1 MSFYTTNSYEV
12 IDISTRWRSKTEEED
27 RKKLFEGIEESKDT
41 IPLNIEFKEGE
52 NYKRVREISSTE
64 KLFKGIEKGAIW
76 AAKLKLKLEKSK
88 NKDAESHELHDFLNE
103 LPPNDDKEK
112 FRNLICCYFCEQYI
126 DEFISVTQAL
136 GFKDLGGFE
145 YLGRRD
151 ADYSIALDLDESYR
165 LHARIYNIKSNSYV
179 LIHHEPKAS
188 EDIKLH
194 IKGYFDRII
203 YAILKKE
210 EEKKA
215 GLVPPDDDKLD
226 IDSGSDGKEKVELS
240 NYEKGSD
247 MFLKMLS
254 ERVPNFYKKINTKI
268 TENDLK
274 IWREYMGKI
283 DHLNPEQ
290 LILENIYESS
300 RLIPPFSQIRETFKK
315 VFHYFQFE
323 TEPAWETNVPAND
336 KYFIATTTF
345 ESKPFKILVL
355 TDDFTNEILRPMGLL
370 RAKYEPNFVLIISP
384 DIRLFGPTENDIPPE
399 NKPIPPFNKKEVE
412 ELIKFLE
419 DSKVSIA
426 SSSFIIE
433 LFKMNLKTPL
443 RVSHFAIMLK
453 KYGLLS
459 CKELEKIIDKE
470 KSLENFQKDVF
481 KVLDIIKSAP
491 KDDWINIKQI
501 EKVMVRQGIDLNK
514 TELENVLLLMENK
527 LLEIIVSKK
536 QKHKEFRVNLGLE
549 EITLQEREEKLK
561 KMLKEYLLL

>member
-1 MSFYTTNSYEV
+1 MIE
-12 IDISTRWRSKTEEED
+12 ISIRWRSKNEEED
-27 RKKLFEGIEESKDT
+27 RKKLFDGLGESLDGV
-41 IPLNIEFKEGE
+41 PLNLEFKEGDD
-52 NYKRVREISSTE
+52 YKRVREISSTE
-64 KLFKGIEKGAIW
+64 KLFKGIEKSAIW
-76 AAKLKLKLEKSK
+76 AAKLKLKLQKSK
-88 NKDAESHELHDFLNE
+88 NKDADTHELQDLLNE
-103 LPPNDDKEK
+103 LPSNDDKEK
-112 FRNLICCYFCEQYI
+112 FRNLICCYFCEQYL

-165 LHARIYNIKSNSYV
+165 LHARIYNIKNNSYV
-179 LIHHEPKAS
+179 LIHHEPKAT

-210 EEKKA
+210 EDKKA

-254 ERVPNFYKKINTKI
+254 EKVPNFYKKINTKI

-283 DHLNPEQ
+283 DHLSPEQ
-290 LILENIYESS
+290 LIVENIYESS

-323 TEPAWETNVPAND
+323 TEPAWETNVLAND
-336 KYFIATTTF
+336 KYFIAYTNF
-345 ESKPFKILVL
+345 ENKPFKILVI
-355 TDDFTNEILRPMGLL
+355 TDDFTNELLRPMGLL
-370 RAKYEPNFVLIISP
+370 RAKYEPNYVMIISP
-384 DIRLFGPTENDIPPE
+384 DISLFGPTENDIPPE
-399 NKPIPPFNKKEVE
+399 NKNIPPFNKAQVH

-426 SSSFIIE
+426 STSFIIE

-443 RVSHFAIMLK
+443 RVSHFALMLK

-459 CKELEKIIDKE
+459 CAELSKIVDKE

-481 KVLDIIKSAP
+481 KVLDIIKTAP
-491 KDDWINIKQI
+491 KDEWINIKQI
-501 EKVMVRQGIDLNK
+501 EKIMTNRGIDLNK

-527 LLEIIVSKK
+527 LLELILSKK
-536 QKHKEFRVNLGLE
+536 QKHKEFRINSGLE
-549 EITLQEREEKLK
+549 ESILLERQEKLR
-561 KMLKEYLLL
+561 KMLKEYLLS